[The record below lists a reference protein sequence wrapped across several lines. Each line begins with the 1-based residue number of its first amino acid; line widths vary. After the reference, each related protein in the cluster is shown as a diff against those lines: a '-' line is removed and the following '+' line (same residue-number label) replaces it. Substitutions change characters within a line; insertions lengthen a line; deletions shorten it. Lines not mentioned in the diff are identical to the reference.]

1 MFSFEFWE
9 LSLIIFSF
17 ILLHLCPSFEIWI
30 NSSQNNSGLGV
41 CGRGGVGSLINGLE
55 LCRKVG
61 AVSSTVSR
69 GVWEAQPQS
78 CPGRAGLGK
87 VRLQGGGDEQ
97 GPQEHKE
104 RRRTG
109 GTFSVA
115 HKGACLWGRGKH
127 KTDHWANSYIA
138 FNFHILVRSVKRE
151 REGDHIHRE
160 TKP

>member
-1 MFSFEFWE
+1 MFSFQFWE
-9 LSLIIFSF
+9 LSLSLASFSSTYVP
-17 ILLHLCPSFEIWI
+17 HLKSESTVLRI
-30 NSSQNNSGLGV
+30 NSGLGV
-41 CGRGGVGSLINGLE
+41 CGRGGVWSLINGLE

-97 GPQEHKE
+97 GPQEHRE
-104 RRRTG
+104 RRRTR

-115 HKGACLWGRGKH
+115 HEGACLWGRGKH

-138 FNFHILVRSVKRE
+138 LSFHILVRSVKRE
-151 REGDHIHRE
+151 REGDHMHHE